1 MYFEDVLTFL
11 QSSINPYLFVET
23 LQIFLS
29 NQSNVYY
36 HMFVQIA
43 LGGGC
48 IFTLVAFV
56 WLFSTVSPQFACLSG
71 CIITLVAF
79 LHSVFSN
86 VPSNCLPE
94 RMHNHTGCICLTFLH
109 CVLSNVSSNCPR
121 QWMLGCFS
129 KTLLKKKLGRYPHFP
144 LWGLYK
150 AYPKAFFRRTSLKGH
165 TT

>member
-1 MYFEDVLTFL
+1 MADTERRRRRKRRMTGRKMRMMTRMEEFQKLEAIKENATLLQKMFFEDVLTFL

-56 WLFSTVSPQFACLSG
+56 
-71 CIITLVAF
+71 
-79 LHSVFSN
+79 
-86 VPSNCLPE
+86 
-94 RMHNHTGCICLTFLH
+94 
-109 CVLSNVSSNCPR
+109 
-121 QWMLGCFS
+121 
-129 KTLLKKKLGRYPHFP
+129 
-144 LWGLYK
+144 
-150 AYPKAFFRRTSLKGH
+150 
-165 TT
+165 